1 MTTLNIYGKQL
12 PAPLDA
18 DAKMLL
24 GSALVYAPI
33 TPGASDL
40 PGGACK
46 GIWNGGAAGT
56 ANLVQLDN
64 TPRPNFPL
72 QPGWNPVIARAVNA
86 GGTATNLWA
95 MY

>member
-1 MTTLNIYGKQL
+1 
-12 PAPLDA
+12 
-18 DAKMLL
+18 MLL
-24 GSALVYAPI
+24 GPALVYAPI

-46 GIWNGGAAGT
+46 GIWCGVAGT
-56 ANLVQLDN
+56 ANLVQLDG
-64 TPRPNFPL
+64 TARPNFPL
-72 QPGWNPVIARAVNA
+72 IAGFNPVIVRAVNV